1 MASTLGSLEALLNY
15 LKSVK
20 IPVCYINIGNVS
32 RDDVIMCLK
41 SISSD
46 DVSKQKREH
55 AVVLAFDVKVLPEA

>member
-46 DVSKQKREH
+46 DVSKQKRE
-55 AVVLAFDVKVLPEA
+55 LFFYFKTCCCPCF